1 MRRAVVVLA
10 LVFVLALSVVFSAWN
25 VGIAQQVNPQTATC
39 KEGTLKWLPQPPYL
53 DPSTADDPNDLLPHE
68 DGMYPPKEIRDLRV
82 CDIDGTNTS
91 NEITGTDNVNM
102 VDKIEGKGGGDTLT
116 GGRGWNGLIG
126 GTGIDTI
133 EGGPGKDFVFAIDEV
148 KQKTTGE
155 NAQVEL
161 SGGNPEVDT
170 VSCGA
175 GNDTVYADKDTD
187 GTLID
192 NVAEDCEQVKNAE
205 PDIPVAHW
213 FRRDGKKNKR

>member
-1 MRRAVVVLA
+1 MRRAVVVVLA
-10 LVFVLALSVVFSAWN
+10 LVFVLALGVVFSARN
-25 VGIAQQVNPQTATC
+25 AGIAQGVKAACQKANGSI
-39 KEGTLKWLPQPPYL
+39 KSLPQPPYYK
-53 DPSTADDPNDLLPHE
+53 PGTTEPLPTK
-68 DGMYPPKEIRDLRV
+68 DGMRPPKEIRNLPV
-82 CDIDGTNTS
+82 CDIDGTNTL
-91 NEITGTDNVNM
+91 TGTDNVNM
-102 VDKIEGKGGGDTLT
+102 VDKIEGEGGGDTLT

-126 GTGIDTI
+126 GPGKDTI
-133 EGGPGKDFVFAIDEV
+133 KGGPGKDFVFAIDEV

-161 SGGNPEVDT
+161 RGNPEVDT

-192 NVAEDCEQVKNAE
+192 NVASDCEKVKNAE

-213 FRRDGKKNKR
+213 WRRDKSNKR

>member
-10 LVFVLALSVVFSAWN
+10 LVFVLALGVMFSARN
-25 VGIAQQVNPQTATC
+25 VGIAQGVGVACQNVNGSITS
-39 KEGTLKWLPQPPYL
+39 LPQPPYYK
-53 DPSTADDPNDLLPHE
+53 PGTTKPLPMKE
-68 DGMYPPKEIRDLRV
+68 GMRPPKKIRNLPV
-82 CDIDGTNTS
+82 CDITGTNKG
-91 NEITGTDNVNM
+91 EQLTGTDNVNV
-102 VDKIEGKGGGDTLT
+102 VDQIEGKGGDDTLT

-126 GTGIDTI
+126 DTGEDTI
-133 EGGPGKDFVFAIDEV
+133 TGGPNTDIVFAIDGV
-148 KQKTTGE
+148 KNTSRGE

-161 SGGNPEVDT
+161 RGIIPQVDT

-192 NVAEDCEQVKNAE
+192 NVEADCEKVKDAE

-213 FRRDGKKNKR
+213 FRRNGKNR

>member
-10 LVFVLALSVVFSAWN
+10 LVFVLALGVVFSAWN

-39 KEGTLKWLPQPPYL
+39 KGTLKWLPQPPYL
-53 DPSTADDPNDLLPHE
+53 DPSTQDPNDWLPRE
-68 DGMYPPKEIRDLRV
+68 DGMYPPTQIRDRRV
-82 CDIDGTNTS
+82 CDIDGTNKP
-91 NEITGTDNVNM
+91 NKITGTDNVNM

-126 GTGIDTI
+126 D
-133 EGGPGKDFVFAIDEV
+133 PGKDTIQGGPDTDIVFAEDEV

-161 SGGNPEVDT
+161 NGNPEQDT
-170 VSCGA
+170 ITCGK
-175 GNDTVYADKDTD
+175 GTDTVYADE
-187 GTLID
+187 ID
-192 NVAEDCEQVKNAE
+192 KVAADCERVEQKVEPDE

-213 FRRDGKKNKR
+213 YRRLVRGK

>member
-1 MRRAVVVLA
+1 MRRAVVVVLA
-10 LVFVLALSVVFSAWN
+10 LVFVLALGVVFSARN
-25 VGIAQQVNPQTATC
+25 VGIAQGVEVACKKVNGSI
-39 KEGTLKWLPQPPYL
+39 KSLPQPPYYK
-53 DPSTADDPNDLLPHE
+53 PGTTKPLPTK
-68 DGMYPPKEIRDLRV
+68 DGMRPPEEIRNLPV
-82 CDIDGTNTS
+82 CDIDGTNTP
-91 NEITGTDNVNM
+91 NKITGTDNVNM
-102 VDKIEGKGGGDTLT
+102 VDKIEGEGGGDTLT

-126 GTGIDTI
+126 GTGEDTI
-133 EGGPGKDFVFAIDEV
+133 KGGPGKDFVFAIDEV

-161 SGGNPEVDT
+161 LRGNPEVDT

>member
-10 LVFVLALSVVFSAWN
+10 LVFVLALGVVFSAWN

-39 KEGTLKWLPQPPYL
+39 KGTLKWLPQPPYL
-53 DPSTADDPNDLLPHE
+53 DPSTDDPNDLLPRE
-68 DGMYPPKEIRDLRV
+68 DGMYPPTEIRDRRV
-82 CDIDGTNTS
+82 CDIDGTNTP
-91 NEITGTDNVNM
+91 NKITGTDNVNM
-102 VDKIEGKGGGDTLT
+102 VDQIEGKRGGDTLT

-126 GTGIDTI
+126 DTGKDTI
-133 EGGPGKDFVFAIDEV
+133 KGGPGKDFVFAIDEV
-148 KQKTTGE
+148 KQTSRGE

-161 SGGNPEVDT
+161 KGNPEVDT

-192 NVAEDCEQVKNAE
+192 NVAPDCEKVKNAE

-213 FRRDGKKNKR
+213 FRRDSKKK